1 MNRFRVLNSDSL
13 LCVTFLFF
21 MGTASHAQELQS
33 WSELDLSASWRHVDF
48 LAPFVAR
55 IKPGSALR
63 ILRNSLATRGSP
75 PICRSV
81 GA

>member
-1 MNRFRVLNSDSL
+1 VTRFRVLNSDSL

-33 WSELDLSASWRHVDF
+33 WNEVDLSASWRRVDF

-55 IKPGSALR
+55 TEAGSPIPNLLPPGSL
-63 ILRNSLATRGSP
+63 
-75 PICRSV
+75 PICRFV